1 MASPLEPTAD
11 SPLLDP
17 VSGLLARGNGVRL
30 DGRRPL
36 MLDGSDGAWLVT
48 AGEVDVFVVPLD
60 SSGGHGRRR
69 HIGST
74 VAGDLQVGADP
85 VDIGG
90 RRWHLEAVGLHARV
104 VRLEPSWV
112 DALSQDRNLERGLHR
127 WLTETGI
134 ALDVAGPRLDVDAA
148 LAAGEP
154 VVLERGHA
162 IADTNALAWFRCED
176 AALAIGGVRPDAPQM
191 VPLGAHWCVEAVA
204 GGRGF
209 VESSAQLDVGAR
221 RAGLHAYQEALI
233 TAHARQA
240 EAESNAARVI
250 AIDRRRVDADVRAV
264 ALSRFQ
270 ELDADPA
277 WRTAPGADP
286 VLAACQVLG
295 QRSGMEIVA
304 PPEWTASQ
312 QEDPVRAI
320 ARASGVRV
328 RAVTL
333 GHRWWR
339 SAVEPIVAFRES
351 DGSPVALVADR
362 SGVYRMVDPATGI
375 EERVGADQAGQLRPS
390 GFAFYRPLPHGP
402 VTVWSLIRFGL
413 RGSRADLVRMGVL
426 SLAVGMLSLAFPVA
440 TGLILGTVVPAG
452 RPGQVI
458 AASVVLLLLVAASTG
473 FLLTRSA
480 AILRVQGRMLTSM
493 QGALWD
499 RLVSLPVQFFLRY
512 SPADLTQRVN
522 GVDSIQQIV
531 AAIASQTGLALVT
544 LVFSSVL
551 LFFFNVPL
559 ALLVLAITL
568 LTVCVSSAVTW
579 MQISRLLAMYN
590 ARGRASGALLQVV
603 QGIDKVRAAAAEN
616 RALRAW
622 AERFALQ
629 ASSLLSAARLSA
641 VRTAIYA
648 TLPAVLTFT
657 VFAVV
662 ASHPDMMTNTAF
674 LSFITALGQIAGATI
689 LLDLSLGLALNIVP
703 LFDRM
708 RPVLT
713 EEEEVRQGAADPGP
727 LSGSVELAAVTYR
740 YPGMG
745 VPVLRDVNMRIE
757 PGDFVALVGPSGSG
771 KSTVVRL
778 LLGFDVPESGSVT
791 YDDKDLSS
799 LDLRAVRAQI
809 GVCLQDASVTGSDIL
824 AAIVGDRPL
833 SEDDAWS
840 AAERVGLADEIRAL
854 PMGMRTVLGSD
865 AATFSGGQRQRL
877 VLAAALARNPRI
889 VILDEAT
896 STLDAI
902 TQAKVA
908 GSFRDLHV
916 TRLVVAHRLSTIRH
930 ADRIVVLDQGQVVQ
944 QGTFDELRVQPGIFA
959 EMVRRQ
965 SL

>member
-1 MASPLEPTAD
+1 MVTPPESDADAVPLE
-11 SPLLDP
+11 P
-17 VSGLLARGNGVRL
+17 VSGLLARGEGSRL
-30 DGRRPL
+30 DARMPL
-36 MLDGSDGAWLVT
+36 MLDGRDRAWLVT
-48 AGEVDVFVVPLD
+48 SGEVDVFVVPMD
-60 SSGGHGRRR
+60 ESGLPGRRR
-69 HIGST
+69 HVGST
-74 VAGDLQVGADP
+74 VAGDLLVGADP

-90 RRWHLEAVGLHARV
+90 RWWHLEAVGLHARV
-104 VRLEPSWV
+104 VRLDPSWV
-112 DALSQDRNLERGLHR
+112 DALSGDPNLERGLHR
-127 WLTETGI
+127 WLTELGI
-134 ALDVAGPRLDVDAA
+134 TLDAAGPRLDVDAA
-148 LAAGEP
+148 LTAGEP
-154 VVLERGHA
+154 LVLERGQA
-162 IADTNALAWFRCED
+162 LADTSALAWFRSD
-176 AALAIGGVRPDAPQM
+176 GAVLAIGGVCPDSPQI
-191 VPLGAHWCVEAVA
+191 VPLGAQWCVEAVA
-204 GGRGF
+204 GGQGF
-209 VESSAQLDVGAR
+209 VQSSAQLDAEAR
-221 RAGLHAYQEALI
+221 RAGLHRYQEALI
-233 TAHARQA
+233 SALSRQA
-240 EAESNAARVI
+240 DAESNVARVA
-250 AIDRRRVDADVRAV
+250 AIDRGRVDADVRAV

-270 ELDADPA
+270 GLDADEA
-277 WRTAPGADP
+277 WRPAPGADP
-286 VLAACQVLG
+286 ILAACQVLG

-304 PPEWTASQ
+304 PPQWTTDDHA
-312 QEDPVRAI
+312 DPVRAI

-339 SAVEPIVAFRES
+339 SAVEPVIAFRES
-351 DGSPVALVADR
+351 DGAPVALVADR
-362 SGVYRMVDPATGI
+362 SGVYRLVDPATGS
-375 EERVGADQAGQLRPS
+375 EERVGAEQAGRLRPS

-413 RGSRADLVRMGVL
+413 RGSRADLLRMGIL
-426 SLAVGMLSLAFPVA
+426 SLAVGVLSLAFPVA
-440 TGLILGTVVPAG
+440 TGLILGSVVPAG

-458 AASVVLLLLVAASTG
+458 AASVILLLLVAASTG

-499 RLVSLPVQFFLRY
+499 RLVALPVQFFQRY

-522 GVDSIQQIV
+522 GVDAIQQVV

-551 LFFFNVPL
+551 LFFFSVPL
-559 ALLVLAITL
+559 ALLVLALTL
-568 LTVCVSSAVTW
+568 VAVCLSSAVTW
-579 MQISRLLAMYN
+579 MQISRLLAMYD

-622 AERFALQ
+622 AERFAGQ
-629 ASSLLSAARLSA
+629 ASSLLAASRLSA

-662 ASHPDMMTNTAF
+662 AAHPDMMTNTAF

-713 EEEEVRQGAADPGP
+713 EEEEVRLGAADPGP

-745 VPVLRDVNMRIE
+745 VPVLRDVSIRIE

-778 LLGFDVPESGSVT
+778 LLGFDAPESGSVT
-791 YDDKDLSS
+791 YDDKDLSA

-840 AAERVGLADEIRAL
+840 AAERVGLAEEIRAL

-902 TQAKVA
+902 TQARVA
-908 GSFRDLHV
+908 RSFRDLHV
-916 TRLVVAHRLSTIRH
+916 TRLVVAHRLSTIRR
-930 ADRIVVLDQGQVVQ
+930 ADRIIVLDQGQVAQ
-944 QGTFDELRVQPGIFA
+944 QGTFEELRAQPGIFQD
-959 EMVRRQ
+959 MVHRQ